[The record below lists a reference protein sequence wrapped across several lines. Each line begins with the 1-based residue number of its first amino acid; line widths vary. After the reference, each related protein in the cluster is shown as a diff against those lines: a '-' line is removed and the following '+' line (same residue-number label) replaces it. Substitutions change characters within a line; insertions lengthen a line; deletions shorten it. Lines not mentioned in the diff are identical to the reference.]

1 MRERPTWSPIL
12 EGTAAV
18 AAREAIRA
26 IARDVGDWRGAVRPA
41 DLAVFWAYVGA
52 FDGEWASRFDEA
64 TLALVDAIAT
74 GYGRSGLF
82 GGASGA
88 GWALAHVSEGGAD
101 EILSAVDAAISQ
113 LLEVERWTADYDLIE
128 GLVGYGVYFLERIA
142 AGATSSA
149 RRGLARVVDH
159 LLATSERAADGVTW
173 FIAPELLPADQR
185 EDSPDGHYNCGL
197 AHGVPGVIALLGRI
211 AETGADPRAAAA
223 CDDALRWLVAQ
234 RLPPAPRGR
243 FPAVV
248 QRSKASAPGRSAWC
262 YGDPGVAIAAFGAA
276 ARIGAPCEPWIELA
290 LDSAARPSE
299 LCGVVDAGLCHGA
312 AGLAHLFNRLYQSTG
327 DDRFRDAARAWFERA
342 LAMRRPE
349 GIGGFQAWTTR
360 RADEPPRWRSEAGLL
375 EGAPGIAL
383 ALLAAVEPVEP
394 AWDRMFLCDLPAGQ
408 ATRTGSS

>member
-1 MRERPTWSPIL
+1 MCIDRMLERPAWRPIL

-26 IARDVGDWRGAVRPA
+26 IARDLGDWRGTVRPA
-41 DLAVFWAYVGA
+41 DLAVFWAYVAGA
-52 FDGEWASRFDEA
+52 FDEWAGHFDEA
-64 TLALVDAIAT
+64 TLALVHAIAT
-74 GYGRSGLF
+74 GYGRPGLF

-88 GWALAHVSEGGAD
+88 GWALAHVSEDAD
-101 EILSAVDAAISQ
+101 EILDAVDAALTR
-113 LLEVERWTADYDLIE
+113 LLEVERWTADYDLID

-159 LLATSERAADGVTW
+159 LLATSERAAEGVAW
-173 FIAPELLPADQR
+173 FTAPELLPADQR
-185 EDSPDGHYNCGL
+185 EGSPEGYFNCGL

-211 AETGADPRAAAA
+211 TETGADPRAAAP
-223 CDDALRWLVAQ
+223 CEDALRWLLAQ
-234 RLPPAPRGR
+234 RLPPDPRGR
-243 FPAVV
+243 FAAVL
-248 QRSKASAPGRSAWC
+248 QRGRASAPGRSAWC

-276 ARIGAPCEPWIELA
+276 ARIGAPCDPWIDLA
-290 LDSAARPSE
+290 LESAARPSE
-299 LCGVVDAGLCHGA
+299 LCGVADAGLCHGA
-312 AGLAHLFNRLYQSTG
+312 AGLAHLFNRFYQSTG
-327 DDRFRDAARAWFERA
+327 EDRFRDAARSWFDRT

-360 RADEPPRWRSEAGLL
+360 RADEPVRWRSDPNLI

-394 AWDRMFLCDLPAGQ
+394 AWDRMFLCNLP
-408 ATRTGSS
+408 RWRSDR